1 MTDER
6 MALLELIEKGADADL
21 VRELLAYASQRP
33 RAAEVDRLTG
43 AVGPG
48 HGAGA
53 RRPDRTGSTTA
64 TGTASGR
71 ERRSRRETRV
81 GRIELAIPKLRKSSY
96 FPASLEPRRTA
107 EKAPT
112 AVIHREQ
119 GSRSLPAGTMASRPS
134 RGSPRAWRLDP
145 LGRRPGQGDG
155 RHRHPEEPGLA
166 PVRGHR
172 RARPGLPLAADRGKL
187 ALSPARRDRPTSNRA
202 TAAAPPASPS

>member
-6 MALLELIEKGADADL
+6 MALLELIEKGTDADL

-71 ERRSRRETRV
+71 ER
-81 GRIELAIPKLRKSSY
+81 RIELAIPKLRKSSY

-155 RHRHPEEPGLA
+155 RHRHLEEPGLA

-187 ALSPARRDRPTSNRA
+187 ALPPARRDRPTSNRA